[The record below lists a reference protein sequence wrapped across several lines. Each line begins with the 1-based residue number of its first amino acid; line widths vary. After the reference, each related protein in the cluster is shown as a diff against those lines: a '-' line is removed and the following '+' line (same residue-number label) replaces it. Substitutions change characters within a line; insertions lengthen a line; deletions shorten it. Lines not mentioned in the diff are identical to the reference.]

1 MKTAVYGE
9 AEQKTNLTLADDER
23 SANQN
28 QFHMSRQRVNGNAV
42 TRSSWSVL
50 IYDLMRAKACS
61 THIHKS
67 GWTLLYPWLQK
78 KSMEIKH
85 DEPKEKSVVWTSVTE
100 LTYFG
105 CAVNVFNGKHRAQA
119 IQQHLSERR
128 Y

>member
-1 MKTAVYGE
+1 MKTAVHEE
-9 AEQKTNLTLADDER
+9 AERKKNLTLADDER

-42 TRSSWSVL
+42 TRSAWSVL
-50 IYDLMRAKACS
+50 IYDLMQAKACS
-61 THIHKS
+61 THTHTHKS
-67 GWTLLYPWLQK
+67 DWTLLYPWLQK

-85 DEPKEKSVVWTSVTE
+85 DEPKEKSAVTE